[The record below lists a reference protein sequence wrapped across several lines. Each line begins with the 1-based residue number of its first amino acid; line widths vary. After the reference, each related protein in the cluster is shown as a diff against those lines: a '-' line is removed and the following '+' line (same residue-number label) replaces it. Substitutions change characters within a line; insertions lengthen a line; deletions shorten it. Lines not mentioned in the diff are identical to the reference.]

1 MCIEQ
6 FRRFPSEVSVYDTST
21 YYEYTELISKN
32 NQHRFKD
39 LHARNKSVEVYAI
52 CDSEKCL
59 VKILDFY
66 ISKLPE
72 KPSAFYL
79 RPLTKVPTEPDK
91 LWFANVP
98 IGVNTLRKMMS
109 RMSKIAELSTTYT
122 NHSLRATS
130 ASFICEECSS
140 KDNSGEEWTQECSRS
155 ACLYEHTTADQHR
168 AVTRVLD
175 SANATFTEEDSLIA
189 VHK

>member
-21 YYEYTELISKN
+21 YYEYTEFISKN

-39 LHARNKSVEVYAI
+39 LHARNKSVKIYAI

-59 VKILDFY
+59 VEILDFY

-79 RPLTKVPTEPDK
+79 RPLMKVPTESDK
-91 LWFANVP
+91 PWFANVP
-98 IGVNTLRKMMS
+98 IGVNTLLTMMT
-109 RMSKIAELSTTYT
+109 RMLKSAELSTTYT

-130 ASFICEECSS
+130 ASRLFAKNVPEKIIQE
-140 KDNSGEEWTQECSRS
+140 KSGHRS
-155 ACLYEHTTADQHR
+155 AAGLRAYEHTTADQHR
-168 AVTRVLD
+168 AVT
-175 SANATFTEEDSLIA
+175 
-189 VHK
+189 